1 MMNLIKSLIPEL
13 TYLTGAV
20 IVFITMWNIMSFVY
34 AMFFLGALL
43 FIVAGYL
50 DSVMRSEKKA

>member
-1 MMNLIKSLIPEL
+1 MKLLKSLIPEL
-13 TYLTGAV
+13 VYCSAAV
-20 IVFITMWNIMSFVY
+20 IVFITLWSIAGFPF

-50 DSVMRSEKKA
+50 DSVMRVSDERK

>member
-1 MMNLIKSLIPEL
+1 MNLIKSVIPEIVYC
-13 TYLTGAV
+13 TAAV

-50 DSVMRSEKKA
+50 DSVMRSEKRA

>member
-1 MMNLIKSLIPEL
+1 MNLIKSLIPEFV
-13 TYLTGAV
+13 YLTGAA

-50 DSVMRSEKKA
+50 DGVMRSEKKA